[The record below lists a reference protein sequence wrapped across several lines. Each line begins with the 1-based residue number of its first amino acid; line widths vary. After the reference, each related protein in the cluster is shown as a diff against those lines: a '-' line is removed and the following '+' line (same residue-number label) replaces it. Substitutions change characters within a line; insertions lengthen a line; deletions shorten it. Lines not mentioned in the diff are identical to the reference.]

1 MTIKKLTRPVGINH
15 ISLEVGNIAEAIDF
29 YGSLFEIQVEY
40 EETLGIPGEEL
51 ASIEMGDQF
60 IALTLSGRK
69 RKDIDR
75 HFGLV
80 VDDKQLL
87 MDRVNELGIPL
98 LPGPTFTFL
107 DPWGNRVEIVS
118 YQNVMFSKLPKIMQQ
133 MEMSDLAKNDNAVS
147 KMQKKGYL

>member
-15 ISLEVGNIAEAIDF
+15 ISLEVGNISEAVDF

-40 EETLGIPGEEL
+40 EEDRGIPGEEL

-60 IALTLSGRK
+60 IALTLSDRK
-69 RKDIDR
+69 RQDIDR

-87 MDRVNELGIPL
+87 MDRINELGIPL
-98 LPGPTFTFL
+98 LPGSTFTFL

-118 YQNVMFSKLPKIMQQ
+118 YQNVMFSKLPKILQQ
-133 MEMSDLAKNDNAVS
+133 MEMSDLAKNDNAVK
-147 KMQKKGYL
+147 KMRKKGYL